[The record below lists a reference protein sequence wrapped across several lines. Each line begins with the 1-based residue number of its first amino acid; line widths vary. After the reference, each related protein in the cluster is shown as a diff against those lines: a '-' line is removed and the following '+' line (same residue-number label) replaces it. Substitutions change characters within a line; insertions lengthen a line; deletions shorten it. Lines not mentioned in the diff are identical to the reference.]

1 MRLGTEVQARAY
13 ALALTVD
20 PAQPR
25 HSGSVDIDVQLALP
39 TTRIRLHAKDLQ
51 VQQAWAEVGPRKL
64 VWPRCGRWMATASRC
79 TGPGRCRP
87 ARRG

>member
-1 MRLGTEVQARAY
+1 MRLGTEVQPRAY

-39 TTRIRLHAKDLQ
+39 TTRIRLHA
-51 VQQAWAEVGPRKL
+51 
-64 VWPRCGRWMATASRC
+64 
-79 TGPGRCRP
+79 
-87 ARRG
+87 